1 MNDRRQRWNDRFDG
15 MFGFSLVWLGQFVS
29 IIGSSM
35 TRFGLTI
42 WAWEVTGKATAL
54 ALVGFFSLVP
64 MLAISPFAGAVVDR
78 WSRKK
83 LMILGDL
90 AAGLSTVFLLALY
103 SLGRMEIW
111 HIYLVAVIIGTGEAF
126 QRPAYMAAISTM
138 IPKKHYGRAQGM
150 VGMVGSAT
158 GIISPV
164 AAGALLGFIGIS
176 GIMSIDIATF
186 LFAISMLLIVR
197 IPQPV
202 ESGEGRQAKGSM
214 WRESMFGFRFLLKRK
229 PLLYLLMSY
238 AVLNLVLTFA
248 FSIQSPMIL
257 ARTDTNR
264 MVLATVQ
271 TFFGLGGVA
280 GGAVMSIWGGPKKRI
295 RGVFLSVIGAM
306 LLGPTLLGL
315 GTSLPFWAA
324 GAFFVVF
331 FAQFASASSS
341 VVWQTK
347 VPHDV
352 QGRVF
357 AYRGMIASIA
367 SPVGMILAGTLADYV
382 FEPMMQ
388 AGNWGAEVFG
398 RFVGTGTGA
407 GMGLMMILAGVVGVI
422 LGLSGF
428 IVPSI
433 RNLETLIPDCD
444 PEPANEDTSAAAK
457 PETMAAQA

>member
-1 MNDRRQRWNDRFDG
+1 VSEMKKRWNDRFEG

-42 WAWEVTGKATAL
+42 WAWQVTGRATAL
-54 ALVGFFSLVP
+54 ALVGLFSLVP
-64 MLAISPFAGAVVDR
+64 MLVLSPIAGTVVDR

-83 LMILGDL
+83 IMILGDL
-90 AAGLSTVFLLALY
+90 VAGVSTVFLLIL
-103 SLGRMEIW
+103 SLLGRMEIW
-111 HIYLVAVIIGTGEAF
+111 HIYLVAAVIGAGEAF

-150 VGMVGSAT
+150 IGMVGSAT
-158 GIISPV
+158 VIISPV
-164 AAGALLGFIGIS
+164 AAGALLGFIGIN
-176 GIMSIDIATF
+176 GIMFIDIATF
-186 LFAISMLLIVR
+186 LLAVSMLLMVR
-197 IPQPV
+197 IPQPA
-202 ESGEGRQAKGSM
+202 ESGEGKQAKGSM
-214 WRESMFGFRFLLKRK
+214 WRESAFGFRFLLKRK

-257 ARTDTNR
+257 ARTNTNE
-264 MVLATVQ
+264 LLLGTVQ
-271 TFFGLGGVA
+271 MFFGLGGVA
-280 GGAVMSIWGGPKKRI
+280 GGALMSIWGGPKKRI

-306 LLGPTLLGL
+306 LLGPTLLGI
-315 GTSLPFWAA
+315 GNSLPIWAA

-331 FAQFASASSS
+331 FAQFASSASN

-388 AGNWGAEVFG
+388 VGGWGVDLFG
-398 RFVGTGTGA
+398 KLVGTGPGA
-407 GMGLMMILAGVVGVI
+407 GMGLMMLLAGAVGVI
-422 LGLSGF
+422 LGLTGF

-433 RNLETLIPDCD
+433 RNLEKLIPDCE
-444 PEPANEDTSAAAK
+444 PEPEATTADTVEAEA
-457 PETMAAQA
+457 

>member
-1 MNDRRQRWNDRFDG
+1 MSEMKERWNDRFEG

-64 MLAISPFAGAVVDR
+64 MLVLSPFAGAVVDR
-78 WSRKK
+78 WNRKK
-83 LMILGDL
+83 IMILGDL
-90 AAGLSTVFLLALY
+90 AAGLSTIFLLVLFT
-103 SLGRMEIW
+103 LGKMEIW
-111 HIYLVAVIIGTGEAF
+111 QIYIVAVIIGAGEAF

-150 VGMVGSAT
+150 IGMVGSAT
-158 GIISPV
+158 GIIAPV
-164 AAGALLGFIGIS
+164 AAGALLGLIHIN
-176 GIMSIDIATF
+176 GIMFIDIATF

-197 IPQPV
+197 VPQPI
-202 ESGEGRQAKGSM
+202 ESGEGKEAKGSM
-214 WRESMFGFRFLLKRK
+214 WRESAFGFRFLLKRK

-257 ARTDTNR
+257 ARTNTNE
-264 MVLATVQ
+264 MVLGTIQ
-271 TFFGLGGVA
+271 MFFGFGGLA
-280 GGAVMSIWGGPKKRI
+280 GGALMSIWGGPKKKI

-315 GTSLPFWAA
+315 GNSLPFWAA

-331 FAQFASASSS
+331 FSQFASSSSS

-388 AGNWGAEVFG
+388 VGNWGADVFG

-407 GMGLMMILAGVVGVI
+407 GMGLMMVLAGIIGVV
-422 LGLSGF
+422 LGLTGF

-433 RNLETLIPDCD
+433 RNLEKLIPDCD
-444 PEPANEDTSAAAK
+444 SEPESAAAAT
-457 PETMAAQA
+457 EAVAA

>member
-1 MNDRRQRWNDRFDG
+1 ML
-15 MFGFSLVWLGQFVS
+15 GFSLVWLGQFVS

-42 WAWEVTGKATAL
+42 WAWQVTGRATAL
-54 ALVGFFSLVP
+54 ALVGLFSLIP
-64 MLAISPFAGAVVDR
+64 MLVLSPIAGTVVDR

-83 LMILGDL
+83 IMILGDL
-90 AAGLSTVFLLALY
+90 VAGASTVVLLILFQ
-103 SLGRMEIW
+103 LGKMEIW
-111 HIYLVAVIIGTGEAF
+111 HIYLVAAVIGAGEAF

-176 GIMSIDIATF
+176 GIMFIDVATF
-186 LFAISMLLIVR
+186 LFALSMLLIVQ
-197 IPQPV
+197 IPQPA
-202 ESGEGRQAKGSM
+202 ESGEGRKARGNM
-214 WRESMFGFRFLLKRK
+214 WRESAFGFRFLLQRK

-257 ARTDTNR
+257 ARTDTNE
-264 MVLATVQ
+264 LLLGTVQ
-271 TFFGLGGVA
+271 MFFGLGGVA

-306 LLGPTLLGL
+306 LVGPTLLGI
-315 GTSLPFWAA
+315 GNSLPFWAA
-324 GAFFVVF
+324 GAFCVVF
-331 FAQFASASSS
+331 FAQFASGTSS

-347 VPHDV
+347 VPLDV

-367 SPVGMILAGTLADYV
+367 SPIGMMLAGTLADYV

-388 AGNWGAEVFG
+388 AGGWGAELFG
-398 RFVGTGTGA
+398 WLVGTGPGA
-407 GMGLMMILAGVVGVI
+407 GMGLMMVFAGAVGVI

-428 IVPSI
+428 IIRPI
-433 RNLETLIPDCD
+433 RNLERLIPDCESE
-444 PEPANEDTSAAAK
+444 PETTQAAAA
-457 PETMAAQA
+457 PTESQA

>member
-1 MNDRRQRWNDRFDG
+1 

-42 WAWEVTGKATAL
+42 WAWQVTGKATAL

-64 MLAISPFAGAVVDR
+64 MLVLSPIAGAVVDR
-78 WSRKK
+78 WNRKRI
-83 LMILGDL
+83 MILGDL
-90 AAGLSTVFLLALY
+90 AAGLSTIFLLTLFL
-103 SLGRMEIW
+103 LGKMEIW
-111 HIYLVAVIIGTGEAF
+111 HIYLVAVVIGAGEAF

-150 VGMVGSAT
+150 IGMVGSAT

-164 AAGALLGFIGIS
+164 AAGALLGFIGIN
-176 GIMSIDIATF
+176 GIMLIDIATF

-197 IPQPV
+197 VPQPV
-202 ESGEGRQAKGSM
+202 ESEEGKTARGSM
-214 WRESMFGFRFLLKRK
+214 WRESAFGFKFLLKRK

-257 ARTDTNR
+257 ARTDSNE
-264 MVLATVQ
+264 LLLGAVQ
-271 TFFGLGGVA
+271 MFFGLGGVA
-280 GGAVMSIWGGPKKRI
+280 GGAVLSIWGGPKKRI

-315 GTSLPFWAA
+315 GNSLLVWAI
-324 GAFFVVF
+324 GAFFAVF
-331 FAQFASASSS
+331 FAQLASASSN

-388 AGNWGAEVFG
+388 VGSWGADVFG
-398 RFVGTGTGA
+398 KLVGTGTGA
-407 GMGLMMILAGVVGVI
+407 GMGLMMVLAGCVGVV
-422 LGLSGF
+422 LGLTGL

-433 RNLETLIPDCD
+433 RNLEKLIPDCD
-444 PEPANEDTSAAAK
+444 PESPPVAAGTV
-457 PETMAAQA
+457 EM

>member
-1 MNDRRQRWNDRFDG
+1 VSEMKERWNDRFEG

-64 MLAISPFAGAVVDR
+64 MLVLSPFAGAVVDR
-78 WSRKK
+78 WNRKK
-83 LMILGDL
+83 IMILGDL
-90 AAGLSTVFLLALY
+90 AAGLSTIFLLVLFT
-103 SLGRMEIW
+103 LGKMEIW
-111 HIYLVAVIIGTGEAF
+111 QIYIVAVIIGAGEAF

-150 VGMVGSAT
+150 IGMVGSAT
-158 GIISPV
+158 GIIAPV
-164 AAGALLGFIGIS
+164 AAGALLGLIHIN
-176 GIMSIDIATF
+176 GIMFIDIATF

-197 IPQPV
+197 VPQPI
-202 ESGEGRQAKGSM
+202 ESGEGKEAKGSM
-214 WRESMFGFRFLLKRK
+214 WRESAFGFRFLLKRK

-257 ARTDTNR
+257 ARTNTNE
-264 MVLATVQ
+264 MVLGTIQ
-271 TFFGLGGVA
+271 MFFGFGGLA
-280 GGAVMSIWGGPKKRI
+280 GGALMSIWGGPKKKI

-315 GTSLPFWAA
+315 GNSLPFWAA

-331 FAQFASASSS
+331 FSQFASSSSS

-388 AGNWGAEVFG
+388 VGNWGADVFG

-407 GMGLMMILAGVVGVI
+407 GMGLMMVLAGIIGVV
-422 LGLSGF
+422 LGLTGF

-433 RNLETLIPDCD
+433 RNLEKLIPDCD
-444 PEPANEDTSAAAK
+444 SEPESAAAAT
-457 PETMAAQA
+457 EAVAA

>member
-1 MNDRRQRWNDRFDG
+1 MSEKKTRWNDRFEG

-64 MLAISPFAGAVVDR
+64 MLVLSPLAGAVVDR

-83 LMILGDL
+83 IMVLGDL
-90 AAGLSTVFLLALY
+90 VAGLSTIFLLTLFT
-103 SLGRMEIW
+103 LEKMEIW
-111 HIYLVAVIIGTGEAF
+111 HIYIVAVVIGAGEAF

-150 VGMVGSAT
+150 IGMVGSAT

-164 AAGALLGFIGIS
+164 AAGALLGFIGIN
-176 GIMSIDIATF
+176 GIMIIDIATF

-202 ESGEGRQAKGSM
+202 ESGEGRQAKGNM
-214 WRESMFGFRFLLKRK
+214 WRESAFGFKFLLKRK

-257 ARTDTNR
+257 ARTNTNEL
-264 MVLATVQ
+264 MLGTVQ
-271 TFFGLGGVA
+271 MFFGLGGVA

-315 GTSLPFWAA
+315 GRSLPVWAA
-324 GAFFVVF
+324 GAFCVVF
-331 FAQFASASSS
+331 FSQFASSSSS

-367 SPVGMILAGTLADYV
+367 SPIGMILAGTLADYV

-388 AGNWGAEVFG
+388 VGAWGADVFG
-398 RFVGTGTGA
+398 SLVGTGTGA
-407 GMGLMMILAGVVGVI
+407 GMGLMMVLAGAVGVI
-422 LGLSGF
+422 LGLTGF

-433 RNLETLIPDCD
+433 RNLEKLIPDCD
-444 PEPANEDTSAAAK
+444 DAASTGDANAT
-457 PETMAAQA
+457 

>member
-1 MNDRRQRWNDRFDG
+1 MKERWNDRFEG

-42 WAWEVTGKATAL
+42 WAWETTGRATAL
-54 ALVGFFSLVP
+54 ALVGLFSLVP
-64 MLAISPFAGAVVDR
+64 MLVLSPIAGTVVDR

-83 LMILGDL
+83 IMILGDL
-90 AAGLSTVFLLALY
+90 VAGVSTVFLLILY
-103 SLGRMEIW
+103 LLGKMEIW
-111 HIYLVAVIIGTGEAF
+111 HIYLVAVVIGSGEAF

-150 VGMVGSAT
+150 IGMVGSAT

-164 AAGALLGFIGIS
+164 AAGALLGFIGIN
-176 GIMSIDIATF
+176 GIMFIDIATF
-186 LFAISMLLIVR
+186 LFAVSMLLVVR
-197 IPQPV
+197 IPQPA
-202 ESGEGRQAKGSM
+202 ESTEGKKAKGNM
-214 WRESMFGFRFLLKRK
+214 WCESAFGFRFLLKRK

-248 FSIQSPMIL
+248 FSIQAPMIL
-257 ARTDTNR
+257 ARTGTNE
-264 MVLATVQ
+264 LLLGTVQ
-271 TFFGLGGVA
+271 MFLGLGGVA
-280 GGAVMSIWGGPKKRI
+280 GGAVLSIWGGPKKRI
-295 RGVFLSVIGAM
+295 RGVFLSVIGSM
-306 LLGPTLLGL
+306 LLGPTLLGI
-315 GTSLPFWAA
+315 GNSLPLWAA

-331 FAQFASASSS
+331 FAQFASGTSS

-347 VPHDV
+347 VPLDV

-367 SPVGMILAGTLADYV
+367 SPIGMMLAGTLADYV

-388 AGNWGAEVFG
+388 VGGWGVDLFG
-398 RFVGTGTGA
+398 RLVGTGPGA
-407 GMGLMMILAGVVGVI
+407 GMGLMMVLAGAVGVI
-422 LGLSGF
+422 LGLTGF

-433 RNLETLIPDCD
+433 RNLEKLIPDCD
-444 PEPANEDTSAAAK
+444 PEPEAEGVEAEA
-457 PETMAAQA
+457 ER